1 MRTAIPRRRS
11 RRASLR
17 RATVPR
23 FNPHSH
29 SHAPYCNR
37 RCGQRAPS
45 STLAASPPL
54 RNRRRRMRGRS
65 LGRNRATC
73 PPSAPPDAT
82 LRRPAETRRLRWRR
96 RRQRRRRRRRW
107 RRPPRG
113 DGEGCRAG
121 TTPALQPAAA
131 AAPRRRRRRRRGAA
145 ATTTVAGARREPE
158 SAAEVADAATAASDC
173 PACAG
178 RHRPHTCDRRKGR
191 KERKRDALSPVRPE
205 RCAPA
210 SVCLGTKACLVRFR
224 LPVLGCIGTNKFGF
238 IIPTCTAALA
248 VRAASWVIGDTALTE
263 SK

>member
-82 LRRPAETRRLRWRR
+82 LRRPAETRRLRWWRR
-96 RRQRRRRRRRW
+96 RHHHGRWCSTRTPSPRQKWRMRRRLRQTA
-107 RRPPRG
+107 PRAP
-113 DGEGCRAG
+113 AG
-121 TTPALQPAAA
+121 TGRTRAIGGRGGRSASATRCRRCAPN
-131 AAPRRRRRRRRGAA
+131 AAPRQ
-145 ATTTVAGARREPE
+145 
-158 SAAEVADAATAASDC
+158 
-173 PACAG
+173 AC
-178 RHRPHTCDRRKGR
+178 R
-191 KERKRDALSPVRPE
+191 
-205 RCAPA
+205 
-210 SVCLGTKACLVRFR
+210 LGTKACLVRFR

-263 SK
+263 SEVGFLGYVRTERRWRLGHSPPPPTTHLLPRHWAPSERWKNGGIQRR

>member
-82 LRRPAETRRLRWRR
+82 LRRPAETRRLRWW
-96 RRQRRRRRRRW
+96 RRRRR
-107 RRPPRG
+107 
-113 DGEGCRAG
+113 
-121 TTPALQPAAA
+121 
-131 AAPRRRRRRRRGAA
+131 PRRRRHHHGRWCSTRTPSPRQKWRMPRRLRQTAPRAPAGTGRTRAIGGRGGRSAS
-145 ATTTVAGARREPE
+145 ATHCR
-158 SAAEVADAATAASDC
+158 
-173 PACAG
+173 
-178 RHRPHTCDRRKGR
+178 
-191 KERKRDALSPVRPE
+191 
-205 RCAPA
+205 RCAPNA
-210 SVCLGTKACLVRFR
+210 APRQACLSRNYK
-224 LPVLGCIGTNKFGF
+224 PSQT
-238 IIPTCTAALA
+238 
-248 VRAASWVIGDTALTE
+248 
-263 SK
+263 